1 MTRVLIIDD
10 HPIVL
15 HGCRRI
21 LQDAG
26 VREVLE
32 ASSVKTGY
40 RLFLRHRP
48 DMLIIDLA
56 LQGSGLGG
64 LGLIQRVRVNNP
76 RIPILV
82 FSMHTDPVI
91 VSRALEAGATGYL
104 LKDTA
109 PEDLIDAFDALR
121 AGRPYLN
128 HRIAVQ
134 MALLGTRGQGK
145 LLSEATPRELQ
156 TLALLAEGKS
166 YGQIAEDLGVSY
178 KTVANTCSRLKMK
191 LGAQN
196 FPGLIRMAIEYL
208 STSPDQLRQAASKDR
223 VT

>member
-1 MTRVLIIDD
+1 MRRVLIIDD

-15 HGCRRI
+15 HGCRRV

-26 VREVLE
+26 IRDVFE
-32 ASSVKTGY
+32 ASSITTGY
-40 RLFLRHRP
+40 RMYLRNRP
-48 DMLIIDLA
+48 DLLIIDLA

-64 LGLIQRVRVNNP
+64 LGLIRRMRINNSRV
-76 RIPILV
+76 PILV

-109 PEDLIDAFDALR
+109 PEDLIEALDALR
-121 AGRPYLN
+121 AGKPYLS
-128 HRIAVQ
+128 HKIAVQ

-156 TLALLAEGKS
+156 TLALLAEGKN

-178 KTVANTCSRLKMK
+178 KTVANTCSRLKTM
-191 LGAQN
+191 LGAHN
-196 FPGLIRMAIEYL
+196 FPELIKMAIEYL
-208 STSPDQLRQAASKDR
+208 SASPDRMRLVASKDR
-223 VT
+223 IN